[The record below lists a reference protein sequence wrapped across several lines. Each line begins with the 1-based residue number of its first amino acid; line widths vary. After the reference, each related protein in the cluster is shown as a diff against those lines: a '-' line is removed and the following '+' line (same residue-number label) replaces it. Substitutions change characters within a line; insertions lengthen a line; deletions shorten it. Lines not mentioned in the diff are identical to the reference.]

1 MAGGAPLLA
10 AHGVSKRYGAL
21 AALEDVDFDV
31 RRGEVHA
38 LIGENGAG
46 KSTLVGLLSG
56 GKTPDE
62 GTIRI
67 GDDGD
72 VSLTPEHALRAGIRI
87 IHQERQLCAHLTVA
101 ENIHLGSLPTRR
113 FGIVDAAAMRAGA
126 NHALDLLG
134 VDLDVDAVT
143 ADLTRAD
150 QQVVEL
156 AKAIHH
162 RAHVLLMD
170 EPTAALGHR
179 ESAHLLALIG
189 RLRESGT
196 GIVFISHDLGQVARI
211 ADRVTVLRDG
221 RSLGT
226 FDADACTIG
235 QLAELMVGKVAR
247 AARPAAEVTA
257 GDPPVLDVR
266 DLHTAGVEGVSLTLH
281 RGEVLGLTG
290 LLGAGHIE
298 AATAIFGAQRIA
310 SGVVSVK
317 GKAKPFRGPADA
329 CAAGIGMVPP
339 DRKSQGLVRDLSIA
353 ANTTLATVA
362 KRRKLVISRSW
373 IARTAGAA
381 LGPLAV
387 KTRSLD
393 QGPFSLSGGNQQKVV
408 FGKWSAAGADVLILA
423 EPTSGIDIKSK
434 EDIIGQ
440 IGRLVQG
447 GTGVLVASTDFAEIE
462 RLAGRA
468 LVMRKGRIVAEL
480 TGADVTAAR
489 LGAIASA

>member
-1 MAGGAPLLA
+1 MNGSPLLA
-10 AHGVSKRYGAL
+10 ARGVSKRYGAL

-31 RRGEVHA
+31 TSGEIHA

-56 GKTPDE
+56 GKTPDR
-62 GTIRI
+62 GAIRV
-67 GDDGD
+67 GDDAAA
-72 VSLTPEHALRAGIRI
+72 LTPDHARRAGIRV
-87 IHQERQLCAHLTVA
+87 IHQERQLCPHLSVA

-113 FGIVDAAAMRAGA
+113 FGIVDATAMRTGA
-126 NHALDLLG
+126 EDALGLLG
-134 VDLDVDAVT
+134 VDLDVDADT
-143 ADLTRAD
+143 GDLTRAD

-156 AKAIHH
+156 AKAIHQ
-162 RAHVLLMD
+162 RARVLLMD

-179 ESAHLLALIG
+179 EAAQLLALVD
-189 RLRESGT
+189 RLRRSGT

-226 FDADACTIG
+226 FDAGDCTAEHLG
-235 QLAELMVGKVAR
+235 ELMVGKVAR
-247 AARPAAEVTA
+247 TARPATEIKAAE
-257 GDPPVLDVR
+257 PPVLDVR
-266 DLHTAGVEGVSLTLH
+266 DLTTKGVEELSLTLH

-298 AATAIFGAQRIA
+298 AATAMFGAQPLTA
-310 SGVVSVK
+310 GVIRVNGDVQSF
-317 GKAKPFRGPADA
+317 GSPADA
-329 CAAGIGMVPP
+329 CAAGIGLVPP
-339 DRKSQGLVRDLSIA
+339 DRKTQGLVRDLSIA

-362 KRRKLVISRSW
+362 KRARFRITHSW
-373 IARTAGAA
+373 TTRTADAA
-381 LGPLAV
+381 LRPLAV

-393 QGPFSLSGGNQQKVV
+393 SGPSSLSGGNQQKVV

-434 EDIIGQ
+434 EDIILQ
-440 IGRLVQG
+440 IDRLVRG
-447 GTGVLVASTDFAEIE
+447 GTGVLVASTDFTEIE

-468 LVMRKGRIVAEL
+468 LVMRKGRVVAEL
-480 TGADVTAAR
+480 SGTEVTAAR

>member
-1 MAGGAPLLA
+1 MATPPSLA

-21 AALEDVDFDV
+21 AALDDVDFDV
-31 RRGEVHA
+31 RSGEIHA

-67 GDDGD
+67 GEEAD
-72 VSLTPEHALRAGIRI
+72 VALTPDHALRSGIRI
-87 IHQERQLCAHLTVA
+87 IHQERQLCGHLTVA
-101 ENIHLGSLPTRR
+101 ENIHLGALPTRR

-126 NHALDLLG
+126 EEALGRLG
-134 VDLDVDAVT
+134 VDLDVNSVT
-143 ADLTRAD
+143 GELARAD

-156 AKAIHH
+156 AKAMHH
-162 RAHVLLMD
+162 RARVLLMD

-179 ESAHLLALIG
+179 EAAHLLALID
-189 RLRESGT
+189 RLRAAGT

-226 FDADACTIG
+226 FDAEERTPEELG
-235 QLAELMVGKVAR
+235 ELMVGKVAR
-247 AARPAAEVTA
+247 AARPAAYVTA
-257 GDPPVLDVR
+257 TDAPVLDVR
-266 DLHTAGVEGVSLTLH
+266 NLSAAGVDDVSLSLH

-298 AATAIFGAQRIA
+298 AASAIFGARRVTAGAIRVN
-310 SGVVSVK
+310 GDVK
-317 GKAKPFRGPADA
+317 SFRGPSGA
-329 CAAGIGMVPP
+329 CAAGIGLVPP
-339 DRKSQGLVRDLSIA
+339 DRKRQGLVRDLSIA
-353 ANTTLATVA
+353 ANTTLARVA
-362 KRRKLVISRSW
+362 KSRKFGISRSW
-373 IARTAGAA
+373 TARTAGAA

-393 QGPFSLSGGNQQKVV
+393 SGPFSLSGGNQQKVV

-440 IGRLVQG
+440 IHRLVQG
-447 GTGVLVASTDFAEIE
+447 GTGVLVASTDFSEIE
-462 RLAGRA
+462 RLAGRV
-468 LVMRKGRIVAEL
+468 LVMRKGRVVAEL
-480 TGADVTAAR
+480 SGSDVTAAR
-489 LGAIASA
+489 LGAIAGA